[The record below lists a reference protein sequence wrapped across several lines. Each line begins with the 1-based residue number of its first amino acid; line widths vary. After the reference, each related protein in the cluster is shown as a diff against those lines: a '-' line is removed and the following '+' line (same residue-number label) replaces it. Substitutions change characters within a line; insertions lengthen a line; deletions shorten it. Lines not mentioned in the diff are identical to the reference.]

1 MLSRIL
7 IAGAA
12 FLLMAASCNKGK
24 TPAPAG
30 PPTNLTLTATVST
43 DNSGN
48 VTFRATANNA
58 VSYDFDLGNG
68 VFRTSLDG
76 NLTYRYTAT
85 STYDVNVIAKSASGQ
100 TASIR
105 KTISVTVTRSLIW
118 ADEFDSPGAPDPAK
132 WGYDIG
138 AGGWGN
144 AELQYYTNRLDNAE
158 VSNGTLKITA
168 KRENFSGSPFTSAR
182 LLTCNKFSFQYGRV
196 DARAKLPVGAGTWP
210 AIWMLGANFG
220 TVGWPACGEIDIMEH
235 RGNDPNRI
243 HGTVHYTGNSGGGGI
258 GGTTL
263 SSNVSS
269 TFRVY
274 SIEWNDQAI
283 KFMIDDVVYFTFPNT
298 STLPFNQ
305 PFFLILN
312 VAMGGNFG
320 GTIDPA
326 FSNSTMEID
335 YVRVYN

>member
-1 MLSRIL
+1 MLNRIL

-12 FLLMAASCNKGK
+12 FLLMAASCNKGE
-24 TPAPAG
+24 TPKPGGAPV
-30 PPTNLTLTATVST
+30 NLALSATVAT

-48 VTFRATANNA
+48 VSFRATATNA
-58 VSYDFDLGNG
+58 VSFDFDLGNG

-76 NLTYRYTAT
+76 SLTYRYTA
-85 STYDVNVIAKSASGQ
+85 SGSYDINVIAKSAGGQ
-100 TASIR
+100 TTSIR
-105 KTISVTVTRSLIW
+105 KTISVTVARSLIW

-168 KRENFSGSPFTSAR
+168 KREAFSGSAFTSAR
-182 LLTCNKFSFQYGRV
+182 LLTRNKFSFQYGRV

-283 KFMIDDVVYFTFPNT
+283 KFMIDDVVYFTFPNL

-320 GTIDPA
+320 GTVDPA

>member
-168 KRENFSGSPFTSAR
+168 
-182 LLTCNKFSFQYGRV
+182 
-196 DARAKLPVGAGTWP
+196 
-210 AIWMLGANFG
+210 
-220 TVGWPACGEIDIMEH
+220 
-235 RGNDPNRI
+235 
-243 HGTVHYTGNSGGGGI
+243 
-258 GGTTL
+258 
-263 SSNVSS
+263 
-269 TFRVY
+269 
-274 SIEWNDQAI
+274 
-283 KFMIDDVVYFTFPNT
+283 
-298 STLPFNQ
+298 
-305 PFFLILN
+305 
-312 VAMGGNFG
+312 
-320 GTIDPA
+320 
-326 FSNSTMEID
+326 
-335 YVRVYN
+335 

>member
-1 MLSRIL
+1 
-7 IAGAA
+7 
-12 FLLMAASCNKGK
+12 
-24 TPAPAG
+24 
-30 PPTNLTLTATVST
+30 
-43 DNSGN
+43 
-48 VTFRATANNA
+48 
-58 VSYDFDLGNG
+58 
-68 VFRTSLDG
+68 
-76 NLTYRYTAT
+76 
-85 STYDVNVIAKSASGQ
+85 
-100 TASIR
+100 
-105 KTISVTVTRSLIW
+105 
-118 ADEFDSPGAPDPAK
+118 
-132 WGYDIG
+132 
-138 AGGWGN
+138 
-144 AELQYYTNRLDNAE
+144 
-158 VSNGTLKITA
+158 
-168 KRENFSGSPFTSAR
+168 TSAR
-182 LLTCNKFSFQYGRV
+182 LLTRNKFSFKYGRV

-274 SIEWNDQAI
+274 SIEWNDQSI

-320 GTIDPA
+320 GTVDPA